1 MELTDSASGSDR
13 ENTTER
19 TGLCA
24 MDSIDL
30 KILQCLKAN
39 AREKASAIGEE
50 IKLSV
55 SAVTER
61 IKRMET
67 SGIIRQYTLIIDQKK
82 IGNDVA
88 AIMEVAMD
96 HPRYEDAFLEMVNSI
111 SSIISCF
118 RVTGDFDYILQIVT
132 DSTEGLEEVY
142 RTIRSFDGVANT
154 KTYLILKKLK
164 NEHTII
170 PEDWDKR

>member
-1 MELTDSASGSDR
+1 
-13 ENTTER
+13 
-19 TGLCA
+19 

-30 KILQCLKAN
+30 KILRCLKAN
-39 AREKASAIGEE
+39 AREKASAIGDE

-61 IKRMET
+61 IKRMEA

-82 IGNDVA
+82 IGKDVS
-88 AIMEVAMD
+88 AIMEVALD
-96 HPRYEDAFLEMVNSI
+96 HPRYEDSFLELVEGV

-118 RVTGDFDYILQIVT
+118 RVTGDFDYIMQIVT
-132 DSTEGLEEVY
+132 DSTDGLEEVY
-142 RTIRSFDGVANT
+142 RKIRAFDGVSNT
-154 KTYLILKKLK
+154 KTHLILKKLK

-170 PEDWDKR
+170 PDNLTSHS